1 MNSQYFDFSA
11 LPAPDII
18 EPLDY
23 ESIYQARK
31 ERFKS
36 IAPQYAGA
44 LELESDPLT
53 VCLQVESYRELLLR
67 QRINEAAYANLL
79 ATAQGGDLDQLGVFY
94 GLGRAEGEED
104 GNYRLRIRQKTLA
117 SSTAGS
123 KDHYRN
129 AALTAA
135 PNAIR
140 DVEVDSPTSG
150 RVRVSILFQDNEQAD
165 VLLQQ
170 VRDYVLS
177 DQVKVLTDQVEV
189 NFAQEVPI
197 DVKADIYLQHNVPNW
212 VFTQLEDK
220 LRAAWQETM
229 ALGVAMTPSWLSA
242 QLHVDGV
249 KHVEIHTPDTLIDI
263 ASNQYA
269 QLGQIQLCLIT

>member
-23 ESIYQARK
+23 ERIYQARK
-31 ERFKS
+31 DRFKS
-36 IAPQYAGA
+36 IAPQYADA

-150 RVRVSILFQDNEQAD
+150 RVRVSILFQDAQRAD
-165 VLLQQ
+165 ELLEQ
-170 VRDYVLS
+170 VREYVLS
-177 DQVKVLTDQVEV
+177 DQVKVLTDHVEV
-189 NFAQEVPI
+189 NHAQEVPI

-220 LRAAWQETM
+220 LRTAWQDAM

-249 KHVEIHTPDTLIDI
+249 KHVEIHTPDNLIDI